1 MSSKNT
7 YIMNLIKGCLAVYFI
22 FSVINVSA
30 QNEYHPFVKKFK
42 AEAIEERVF
51 LTWTT
56 KASFTCQDI
65 HIKVSGDSVDY
76 FKTKGTYFGIC
87 GDATEKDYSFILEN
101 PIYNTLNYLRIELG
115 SYGYS
120 YTISVWVIKAGNNVL
135 VVPHPVAANS
145 ILNYQNPLLDRVQLD
160 LYDRTGQLILTI
172 ASLDNKIAIGELS
185 LPMRIVFYHLRGSGT
200 LNKRGRLIIE
210 SRS

>member
-42 AEAIEERVF
+42 AEATEERVF
-51 LTWTT
+51 LT
-56 KASFTCQDI
+56 SFTCQDI

-76 FKTKGTYFGIC
+76 FETKGTYFGIC
-87 GDATEKDYSFILEN
+87 GDAAEKDYSFILEN
-101 PIYNTLNYLRIELG
+101 PIYNTLNYLRLELG

-120 YTISVWVIKAGNNVL
+120 YTISVLVIKAGNNIL
-135 VVPHPVAANS
+135 VVPHPVAAIS
-145 ILNYQNPLLDRVQLD
+145 ILNYQNPLHERVQLD
-160 LYDRTGQLILTI
+160 FYDRTGQLILTI
-172 ASLDNKIAIGELS
+172 ASIDNKIAIGELS
-185 LPMRIVFYHLRGSGT
+185 LPMGIVFYHLRGSGT

>member
-7 YIMNLIKGCLAVYFI
+7 YIKNLIKGCLAVYFI
-22 FSVINVSA
+22 FSLINVSA
-30 QNEYHPFVKKFK
+30 QNEYHPFVKNFK
-42 AEAIEERVF
+42 AEAIEGRVF

-56 KASFTCQDI
+56 KAGFTCQDI
-65 HIKVSGDSVDY
+65 HIQVSRDSVDY
-76 FKTKGTYFGIC
+76 FENKGTYFGIC

-101 PIYNTLNYLRIELG
+101 PIYNTLNYLRLELG

-120 YTISVWVIKAGNNVL
+120 YTISVRVIKAGNNVL

-145 ILNYQNPLLDRVQLD
+145 VLHFQNPLHERVQLD
-160 LYDRTGQLILTI
+160 FYDPTGQLILTI
-172 ASLDNKIAIGELS
+172 ESIDNKIAIGELS
-185 LPMRIVFYHLRGSGT
+185 LPIGIVFYHLRGSGT
-200 LNKRGRLIIE
+200 LNKRGRLVIE

>member
-42 AEAIEERVF
+42 AEATEERVF
-51 LTWTT
+51 LT
-56 KASFTCQDI
+56 SFTCQDI

-76 FKTKGTYFGIC
+76 FETKGTYFGIC
-87 GDATEKDYSFILEN
+87 GDAAEKDYSFILEN
-101 PIYNTLNYLRIELG
+101 PIYNTLNYLRLELG

-120 YTISVWVIKAGNNVL
+120 YTISVLVIKAGNNIL
-135 VVPHPVAANS
+135 VVPHPVAAIS
-145 ILNYQNPLLDRVQLD
+145 ILNYQNPLHERVQLD

-185 LPMRIVFYHLRGSGT
+185 LPMGIVFYHLRGSGT